1 MEQILFFDFCA
12 LPVYLIIIYTIFVR
26 RSTKGSS
33 NVSFIFLTLFLTL
46 TTISDILAECYEPFL
61 PLSDRAYIFFNINAF
76 CYLLFRNLSGVLYLI
91 FIITYTRTLYRFRK
105 LKTEILFFTPFFIL
119 LTVLCTNPIHHGVY
133 TMSRETGYERGP
145 LIAVLY
151 IVSIIYALFGTGY
164 LIYCRRFLETKKWT
178 ALISMYVLTFI
189 AVLWQFLDQRYLV
202 EMYSS
207 SISALMV
214 TLLVLRPEEI
224 TDSNVGLPSWKAY
237 KAELHKIVTEKH
249 PVKILAVRYV
259 NAGSIRFFLGE
270 ERFYNYLRIV
280 GETLIEFFRKVD
292 RHFELFYE
300 SPGTIYGVF
309 EGKAVDYDILPDMQ
323 KIKEII
329 AGNTAE
335 YENSGVHLDRKVCS
349 ISYPAD
355 LDNEEDIIR
364 LGQEFHRLIP
374 PEQIYVKA
382 EDLVNT
388 RSYEVGARMDVILNR
403 AITEGGFEMYYQPI
417 YSIRDARFISA
428 EALIRLND
436 KTLGFISPGLFI
448 PAAERMGLILPI
460 GDFVLDSVFSFI
472 AGADMDALGLKY
484 IEINLSVAQCM
495 MRDLPDKIRSLQKR
509 YGVDPSRVNFEI
521 TETSYEDMGAV
532 AMNNVQSLVEMG
544 YSISLDDYGTGYSNI
559 KRVSKLPLKIVK
571 IDKSLV
577 DDLDSQSGKLL
588 IKNVIR
594 MMKDIDKELVA
605 EGVETAED
613 YNALS
618 EMECDFIQGYYFSKP
633 MPRGEFVD
641 FLKERNQ
648 NPGS

>member
-1 MEQILFFDFCA
+1 MGQILFFDFCA

-26 RSTKGSS
+26 KSTKGSS
-33 NVSFIFLTLFLTL
+33 NVSFIFLTFFLFF
-46 TTISDILAECYEPFL
+46 TTVSDILAECYGPFL
-61 PLSDRAYIFFNINAF
+61 PMSDKAYIFFNVNAF

-105 LKTEILFFTPFFIL
+105 LKTEILFFTPFIIML
-119 LTVLCTNPIHHGVY
+119 AVLCTNPIHHGVY
-133 TMSRETGYERGP
+133 TISRETGYERGP

-164 LIYCRRFLETKKWT
+164 LIYCRKFLETKKWG

-207 SISALMV
+207 SIAALMV

-237 KAELHKIVTEKH
+237 KTELHKIVIEKH
-249 PVKILAVRYV
+249 PVKILVVRYV
-259 NAGSIRFFLGE
+259 NAGNIRHFLGE
-270 ERFYNYLRIV
+270 EHFYSYLRIV
-280 GETLIEFFRKVD
+280 GETLITFFRDVD

-309 EGKAVDYDILPDMQ
+309 EGKAVDYDVLQDMQ
-323 KIKEII
+323 KIKGII
-329 AGNTAE
+329 SENTAG
-335 YENSGVHLDRKVCS
+335 YENSGVYLERKVCS
-349 ISYPAD
+349 ISYPKD

-364 LGQEFHRLIP
+364 LGEEFHRLIP

-382 EDLVNT
+382 EELVNT
-388 RSYEVGARMDVILNR
+388 RNYDVGARMDVILNK

-417 YSIRDARFISA
+417 YSIRERRFTSA

-436 KTLGFISPGLFI
+436 RDLGFISPGLFI

-460 GDFVLDSVFSFI
+460 GDFVLDAVFKFI
-472 AGADMDALGLKY
+472 AGADMDALGIKY
-484 IEINLSVAQCM
+484 IEINLSVVQCLQK
-495 MRDLPDKIRSLQKR
+495 DLPEKIRALQKR

-521 TETSYEDMGAV
+521 TETSYDDMSSV
-532 AMNNVQSLVEMG
+532 AMNNVKSLVEMG

-559 KRVSKLPLKIVK
+559 KRVSSLPLKMVK

-577 DDLDSQSGKLL
+577 DDLDTQSGRLI

-594 MMKDIDKELVA
+594 MMKDIDKELIA
-605 EGVETAED
+605 EGVETEKD

-633 MPRGEFVD
+633 MPEGEFVE
-641 FLKERNQ
+641 FLKR
-648 NPGS
+648 